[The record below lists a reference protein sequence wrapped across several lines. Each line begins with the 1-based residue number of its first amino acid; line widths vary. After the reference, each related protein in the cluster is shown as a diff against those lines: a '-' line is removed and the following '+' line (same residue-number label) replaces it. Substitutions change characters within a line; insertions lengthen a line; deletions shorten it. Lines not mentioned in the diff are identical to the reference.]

1 MRLQYNPASL
11 PETWSWPLEDVGVED
26 QGWCHNSWLIAALE
40 TAAQRWEVL
49 TEHFYLTAFKI
60 GSVSQATAL
69 PE

>member
-49 TEHFYLTAFKI
+49 TTLGAPI
-60 GSVSQATAL
+60 
-69 PE
+69 